1 MIEILMGLNVVD
13 RELYAQYRARMT
25 PLLEAHGGSFG
36 IDLWVAELL
45 RSPGTKPYNRL
56 FTIVFPSQ
64 EQRQAFFSNPEYQ
77 AVRQALLEPSISAR
91 TELGRLERG

>member
-1 MIEILMGLNVVD
+1 MGLNVVD
-13 RELYAQYRARMT
+13 RELYTQYRAQMT

-45 RSPGTKPYNRL
+45 HSPGTQPYNRL
-56 FTIVFPSQ
+56 FTIVFPSL
-64 EQRQAFFSNPEYQ
+64 EQRQAFFANPEYQ

-91 TELGRLERG
+91 TELRHLER